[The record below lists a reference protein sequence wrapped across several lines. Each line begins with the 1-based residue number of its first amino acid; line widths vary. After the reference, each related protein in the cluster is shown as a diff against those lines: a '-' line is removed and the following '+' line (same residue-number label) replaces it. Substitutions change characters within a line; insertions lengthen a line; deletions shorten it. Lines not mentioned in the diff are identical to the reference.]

1 LKGNE
6 KKFLIVGVGN
16 LYRGDDSVGI
26 LIARYFRRC
35 FKNSVKI
42 VDIDISFEELI
53 DIWGDFDLVILVD
66 AVHSGK
72 GAGEIYRFEDISE
85 LLKSGLKLI
94 SSHHVGI
101 VEYIELAKLL
111 GSLPKRFIV
120 YGISGENFEIG
131 GFISPNVKDAC
142 RRLIPKIVAEVK
154 A

>member
-35 FKNSVKI
+35 FKKSVKI

-94 SSHHVGI
+94 SSHNVGI

>member
-94 SSHHVGI
+94 SSHNVGI